1 MFQDNPLLAQ
11 LKQKIQEN
19 LPKKEGTIK
28 ASDKGF
34 GFLEVDSK
42 TSYFVPPPYMKK
54 CMHGDKVVAF
64 IRTEN
69 EREVAEPSEL
79 IEQSLTRFI
88 GRVKLFKGKLNVAPD
103 HPQLKKLSLKAKTK
117 QGLNE
122 ADFQEGDWV
131 VAHLVRHPL
140 KGDDGFFVQ
149 ISHKITDANDKIAP
163 WWVTLAENDLPNSE
177 PAGIDDW
184 QLKDDADLVREDLT
198 ALPFVTIDGE
208 STKDMDDALYAQQ
221 LPNGDFALTIAI
233 ADPTAYITPEDE
245 MDKVARERGFTIYLP
260 GRNIPM
266 LPRDLADELCSLM
279 ENQVRPALCCSVTIR
294 KDGVIGDDIRFFAA
308 NIKSHARLVYD
319 HVSDWLET
327 GSSEQW
333 QPSEEIAQVVRDL
346 YAFSQARANWRET
359 HAVVFPDRPDYRF
372 ELSADN
378 DVVAIHADMRRT
390 ANRLVEESMIT
401 ANICAGKTLQTT
413 FGFGVF
419 NTHAGFKAEK
429 MADVVELMA
438 VNGAPNADAE
448 TLATVEGFA
457 ALRRWL
463 ATQETSYLDN
473 RIRKYQSYSEIG
485 NQPLPHF
492 AMGLDVYAT
501 WTSPIRKYGDMINHR
516 LLKAHILGKAP
527 VQTPDETVGEELALH
542 RKHHKIAERNVAD
555 WLYARTLADEP
566 AKETRFQ
573 AEIFDINRPGMR
585 VRLLENGAMAFIPG
599 ALILDNK
606 ERIECNGEDGTVLID
621 KEVVYKL
628 GDVLEIVLTEV
639 NQENRSLVG
648 KPTQVF
654 ADLVS
659 ETQTSAEQPAEG
671 AENNEPQV

>member
-1 MFQDNPLLAQ
+1 
-11 LKQKIQEN
+11 
-19 LPKKEGTIK
+19 
-28 ASDKGF
+28 
-34 GFLEVDSK
+34 
-42 TSYFVPPPYMKK
+42 YMKK

-117 QGLNE
+117 KGLNE

>member
-1 MFQDNPLLAQ
+1 
-11 LKQKIQEN
+11 
-19 LPKKEGTIK
+19 
-28 ASDKGF
+28 
-34 GFLEVDSK
+34 
-42 TSYFVPPPYMKK
+42 MKK

-117 QGLNE
+117 KGLNE

-163 WWVTLAENDLPNSE
+163 WWVTLAENNLPNSE

-429 MADVVELMA
+429 MADVVELMT

-573 AEIFDINRPGMR
+573 AEIFDVNRPGMR

-659 ETQTSAEQPAEG
+659 ETQTSTEQPAEG
-671 AENNEPQV
+671 AENNEPQA